1 MAEVKLTAEL
11 RTEFGKGAARRIRRA
26 HKVPAVLYGHGTDPI
41 HITLPGHETQLALR
55 SSNALL
61 SVDVDG
67 NAQLALPKQVQR
79 DPIKGSIEH
88 VDLLIVRRGEKV
100 TVSVQI
106 HVEGDAAPETLV
118 VLARNELV
126 LEAEATHIP
135 DSITVSV
142 EGLEAG
148 TQVTAGELTLPT
160 GATLS
165 DDADVL
171 IINVT
176 SAPTAEQAEAELAAA
191 EAEVGIEATVDED
204 ATADAEGAEAEGG
217 GTENG
222 EATGSEGSDSG
233 S

>member
-1 MAEVKLTAEL
+1 MAEVKLTAEM

-26 HKVPAVLYGHGTDPI
+26 DKVPAVLYGHGTDPI

-67 NAQLALPKQVQR
+67 TAQLALPKQVQR
-79 DPIKGSIEH
+79 DPVKGHIEH
-88 VDLLIVRRGEKV
+88 VDLVIVRRGEKV
-100 TVSVQI
+100 TVNVGI

-118 VLARNELV
+118 VLARNELA
-126 LEAEATHIP
+126 LEVEATHIP
-135 DSITVSV
+135 DTITVSV

-148 TQVTAGELTLPT
+148 TQITAGQLALPG
-160 GATLS
+160 GASLS
-165 DDADVL
+165 DDAELL

-176 SAPTAEQAEAELAAA
+176 NAPTAEQAEAELAAA
-191 EAEVGIEATVDED
+191 EAEAGIEATVEEG
-204 ATADAEGAEAEGG
+204 ATEEAEGA
-217 GTENG
+217 GTEG
-222 EATGSEGSDSG
+222 DAEASGSESSDSD

>member
-1 MAEVKLTAEL
+1 MAEVKLTAEM

-26 HKVPAVLYGHGTDPI
+26 DKVPAVLYGHGTDPI

-67 NAQLALPKQVQR
+67 TSQLALPKQVQR
-79 DPIKGSIEH
+79 DPVKGHIEH
-88 VDLLIVRRGEKV
+88 VDLVIVRRGEKV
-100 TVSVQI
+100 TVNVGI

-118 VLARNELV
+118 VLARNELALDV
-126 LEAEATHIP
+126 EATHIP
-135 DSITVSV
+135 DTITVSV
-142 EGLEAG
+142 EGLEPG
-148 TQVTAGELTLPT
+148 TQVTAGELVLPD

-165 DDADVL
+165 DDADLL

-191 EAEVGIEATVDED
+191 EAEAGIEATVEED
-204 ATADAEGAEAEGG
+204 ATEDAESGA
-217 GTENG
+217 TESDD
-222 EATGSEGSDSG
+222 AASGSESSDSD